1 MELQSKTRFSR
12 LLQPGLAVAVVEL
25 AEADGALAAAE
36 LERRPVAPGAELAAE
51 AEQRQAVAALDAAG
65 VAVVVERRLVALER
79 RAAQVEI
86 ILWLK
91 PRVARVADAELLP
104 VRALL
109 LQPGVTGWFTWK
121 LISRM
126 PRALLFMSSLTARLK
141 ASAWPIVPSSEPGP
155 RVPKKA
161 T

>member
-91 PRVARVADAELLP
+91 PRVARVADAELL
-104 VRALL
+104 RALL